1 MCVNGLNEKEAIP
14 MPDEEV
20 LCSLTEQGNFGLGVG
35 EVTNKKDQE
44 AIRAMQERQKQLSEQ
59 AKKNTR

>member
-1 MCVNGLNEKEAIP
+1 MVNMKRGSIP
-14 MPDEEV
+14 MQDET

>member
-1 MCVNGLNEKEAIP
+1 
-14 MPDEEV
+14 MPDDEV

>member
-14 MPDEEV
+14 MPDDEV

-59 AKKNTR
+59 AKKKNQ